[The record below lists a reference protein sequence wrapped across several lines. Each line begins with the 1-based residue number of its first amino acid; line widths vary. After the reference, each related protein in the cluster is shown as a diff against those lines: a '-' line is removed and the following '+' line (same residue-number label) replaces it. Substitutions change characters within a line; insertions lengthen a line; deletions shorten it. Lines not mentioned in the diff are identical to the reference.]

1 MINCDDFNDLDD
13 DDDDDDDYDDDFDD
27 DADNDDDD
35 DDLMLIRGK
44 RVQDQGQFPD
54 GLIHLR
60 SAFQCAFAAK
70 NHHCCCKLQ
79 CNAHA
84 L

>member
-1 MINCDDFNDLDD
+1 MTGDDKDDDDDHDDDEDD
-13 DDDDDDDYDDDFDD
+13 DDDDDD
-27 DADNDDDD
+27 NDDDD
-35 DDLMLIRGK
+35 DDFDADEGK

-70 NHHCCCKLQ
+70 NHHCCCK
-79 CNAHA
+79 
-84 L
+84 